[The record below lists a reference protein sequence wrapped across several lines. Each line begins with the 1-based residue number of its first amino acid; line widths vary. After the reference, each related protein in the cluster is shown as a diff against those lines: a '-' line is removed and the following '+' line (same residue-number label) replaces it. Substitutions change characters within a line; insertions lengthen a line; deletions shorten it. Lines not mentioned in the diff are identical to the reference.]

1 MYDLF
6 TKSLNCWVYG
16 YTLYGNSVGIL
27 TVVGKH
33 IGRWMALSTTVIR
46 LT

>member
-1 MYDLF
+1 MYDLI

-33 IGRWMALSTTVIR
+33 NYRQMNGTKHYSN
-46 LT
+46 